1 MGHAEPGLA
10 EREKDE
16 ATGLSST
23 HQRDWTKFLNHLA
36 KRDGGVEI
44 APRGASADD
53 ARKVYK
59 SRLFNVEKDGTIII
73 ERPDQSVLD
82 HAFRIGDT
90 VELLLV
96 VNNQRLLGDC
106 ELKKVGAR
114 QINKATRVTCFE
126 LSPARRVRLD
136 QRRSFFRVNTAAAD
150 LGPLK
155 LLAEGQPIENEV
167 EARMVNLGGGG
178 VGVAVRAQRDVLR
191 RLQEHERFRCR
202 MDILSDEEVVDLPV
216 KLVHISPLDTTG
228 LYLGLRFELPE
239 GKEGKALENRL
250 VQYGVWLQRRQLKR
264 RRA

>member
-1 MGHAEPGLA
+1 M
-10 EREKDE
+10 
-16 ATGLSST
+16 SST
-23 HQRDWTKFLNHLA
+23 HQRDWKSFLSYLS
-36 KRDGGVEI
+36 KRDGGIEI
-44 APRGASADD
+44 APRGASVDD
-53 ARKVYK
+53 ARKVYR
-59 SRLFNVEKDGTIII
+59 SRLFNVEKDGAIIV
-73 ERPDQSVLD
+73 ERPDQSVVD

-90 VELLLV
+90 IELLLI

-126 LSPARRVRLD
+126 LGPAKRVRLD

-178 VGVAVRAQRDVLR
+178 VGVAVRAGRNVLR
-191 RLQEHERFRCR
+191 HLQEHSQFQCR
-202 MDILSDEEVVDLPV
+202 MDILSEDEVVDLPA

-228 LYLGLRFELPE
+228 LYLGMRFELPE

-250 VQYGVWLQRRQLKR
+250 VQYGVWLQRQQLQR

>member
-1 MGHAEPGLA
+1 MGHAKSGW
-10 EREKDE
+10 RNEKRDE
-16 ATGLSST
+16 AHRLSST
-23 HQRDWTKFLNHLA
+23 YQRDWKTFLSYLS

-53 ARKVYK
+53 ARKVYRC
-59 SRLFNVEKDGTIII
+59 RLFHVEKDATIVV
-73 ERPDQSVLD
+73 ERPDQSVMD

-90 VELLLV
+90 IELLLV

-106 ELKKVGAR
+106 ELKKVAVR

-126 LSPARRVRLD
+126 LAPASRVRLD

-155 LLAEGQPIENEV
+155 LLAEGQPAEKEV

-178 VGVAVRAQRDVLR
+178 VGVAVRAGREVLR
-191 RLQEHERFRCR
+191 HLQDHERYRCR
-202 MDILSDEEVVDLPV
+202 MDILSDQEVVELPA

-228 LYLGLRFELPE
+228 LYLGMRFELPE

-250 VQYGVWLQRRQLKR
+250 VQYGVWLQRRQLQR